1 MTSQEEFVGVMSSS
15 NWTWQ
20 RHTTG
25 WNGLVSLRDH
35 IHLFRDRDS
44 LSSGLGGPLGVFCS
58 GFSLFVY
65 SLKVHSLSV

>member
-44 LSSGLGGPLGVFCS
+44 LSSEPAGWSSWSILFWIQSLCVFS
-58 GFSLFVY
+58 EGSQP
-65 SLKVHSLSV
+65 